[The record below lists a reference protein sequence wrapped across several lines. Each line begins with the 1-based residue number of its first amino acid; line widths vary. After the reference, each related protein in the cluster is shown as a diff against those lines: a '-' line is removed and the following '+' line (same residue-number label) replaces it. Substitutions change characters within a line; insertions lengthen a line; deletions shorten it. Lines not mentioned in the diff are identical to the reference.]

1 MDKKLIEQLAAEA
14 DPGFMYGKESDG
26 TMLDSLVGIEA
37 IYRFAALVVAH
48 ERERIAAQFEAQ
60 PHMEHFGREI
70 GDAIRAGGAP

>member
-1 MDKKLIEQLAAEA
+1 
-14 DPGFMYGKESDG
+14 
-26 TMLDSLVGIEA
+26 MLDSLVGIEA